1 MSFHFVRVA
10 FATLAIT
17 CVSAC
22 GGSGGSGQ
30 VQTEVPST
38 SDTSAPVIT
47 LVGDQTVVLEAGEI
61 YAEPGASAT
70 DDVDGEVDVTIAGTV
85 GEEAGTYTL
94 TYTAEDASGNSASV
108 TRTVEVLAPQ
118 AFSVLGSTPEQ
129 ILAQLT
135 LEQKAAQLIQAE
147 ISAVS
152 VDDIRRYGIGSV
164 LNGGGSYPNGNRGAS
179 ASEWLAYSQAL
190 RDASLDTS
198 QGSAGIPIVWG
209 TDAVHG
215 HNNVRGATLFPHNI
229 GLGAMNNPE
238 LMQQIGVATA
248 TEVAA
253 TGIDWIFAPTV
264 ALAKDYRWGRTYE
277 SYSDDT
283 ALVQAYGESMV
294 IGLQSLGM
302 GATAKHFIGDGGTTR
317 GTDQGNTVL
326 NENELLDMHSS
337 GYVGAIGAGVHSVMA
352 TFNSINGEKVH
363 GSRSIL
369 TGLLRDQL
377 GFRGMVV
384 SDWNGIE
391 QVAGCSASS
400 CPQAINA
407 GIDMVMAPYD
417 WRTLL
422 SNLVAQVQ
430 QGQIS
435 EERLDEA
442 VLRVLKFKADIGL
455 LNPTFEVGR
464 GVSAD
469 TVGSPEHRDLA
480 RQAVRE
486 SLVLLKNNSATLPLN
501 PAQRILLVGEAA
513 DSIPYQAGGWSVTWQ
528 GTGTSNGDFP
538 GATTIRQAF
547 AAELASAGGE
557 LEYSANG
564 TYTQTP
570 DVVVVVIAE
579 PPYAEGAGDLQTL
592 GWDASRSAVLDA
604 VQTLRNQ
611 GVPVVTIAMTGR
623 PLWMNP
629 QINDSDAFVAAW
641 LPGTQA
647 LGITDVV
654 LTDASGQ
661 QRFDFVGRLPFNW
674 PMYVNNE
681 LSNDLP
687 VSEYLFTRGYGLSLT
702 DTVQMDLLDE
712 SPVIIGNTPNG
723 GGGSG
728 GVTGPVADVPVLAN
742 GLVDAIWDRGIGAFD
757 ESTGF
762 GTCMNDNGADC
773 PSIEWSLVDDNERGQ
788 VIEIYHGANAL
799 LAGWFI
805 ASSSGVDVSGNTA
818 IAFDIKHIEGNNSY
832 TMKLD
837 CFYPCTSGDYP
848 LGSATQGMWH
858 SFTVPLAN
866 LKNAGLN
873 AASVDT
879 GIVIWAT
886 SHNANRF
893 LIDNVRFVGN

>member
-10 FATLAIT
+10 FATLAVT

-147 ISAVS
+147 ISAIS
-152 VDDIRRYGIGSV
+152 PEDIRRYGIGSV

-283 ALVQAYGESMV
+283 TLVQAYGESMV

-317 GTDQGNTVL
+317 GVDQGNTVL

-422 SNLVAQVQ
+422 SNIVAQVQ

-442 VLRVLKFKADIGL
+442 VLRVLQFKADIGL

-547 AAELASAGGE
+547 AAELASAGGQ
-557 LEYSANG
+557 LEYSADG

-592 GWDASRSAVLDA
+592 GWDASRSAVLDSL
-604 VQTLRNQ
+604 QTLRNQ

-641 LPGTQA
+641 LPGTEA

-674 PMYVNNE
+674 PSKIKNG
-681 LSNDLP
+681 SNDNLP
-687 VSEYLFTRGYGLSLT
+687 VTDYLFERGYGLSLADISDLT
-702 DTVQMDLLDE
+702 LLDE
-712 SPVIIGNTPNG
+712 APLG
-723 GGGSG
+723 GDGSTGGSG

-762 GTCMNDNGADC
+762 GICMNDNGADC

-873 AASVDT
+873 AANVDT